1 MVQSKR
7 KMKKNTKIQEL
18 INKTNVIKHKK
29 KKYDDKKKK
38 ARSHIVQDFSYSSK
52 RRSPNM
58 SGLKRKALHPNESKN
73 IKRKKIS
80 STGKN
85 KNKKTTK
92 RLLQSI
98 GRGDL
103 HDKDLIVYSSRKH
116 DESYVL
122 KNALGDN

>member
-1 MVQSKR
+1 M
-7 KMKKNTKIQEL
+7 
-18 INKTNVIKHKK
+18 
-29 KKYDDKKKK
+29 
-38 ARSHIVQDFSYSSK
+38 
-52 RRSPNM
+52 
-58 SGLKRKALHPNESKN
+58 HPYESKN

-80 STGKN
+80 SNEKN

-98 GRGDL
+98 GRSDL

-122 KNALGDN
+122 RIKYAHSLEQNPPRAKTIVFTLIFIAFQDLEHIKIKGLKTIDKIIRLNKRKNSRFYLNLSGS